1 MNIESK
7 YILSYY
13 DIPELFV
20 STDDENL
27 FYISLFVDAINDKAR
42 YLTRQIFIDE
52 LLNLLEKKVTIL
64 DIFNKNNSGFWY
76 YLDTLNDSDF
86 KMSRILFS
94 YDIPKRYFP
103 SKDYIGDLYSD
114 EIIKEIYSSFEIKK
128 INVESQEKCYTNWKG
143 LPKINK
149 ISSRRASFPFVS
161 SRNLKRKLS
170 QPITVF
176 SNTVVKIIDSNS
188 LLDIDLFKNFTDY
201 SYALQKQKKSNVFY
215 IK

>member
-1 MNIESK
+1 MNIEPK

-13 DIPELFV
+13 GIPELFV
-20 STDDENL
+20 STDDDNL
-27 FYISLFVDAINDKAR
+27 FYISLFVDSINENAR
-42 YLTRQIFIDE
+42 YLTRQIFVDE

-64 DIFNKNNSGFWY
+64 DIFNKKNNSFWY
-76 YLDTLNDSDF
+76 YLDTLNDCDF
-86 KMSRILFS
+86 NMSQILFS
-94 YDIPKRYFP
+94 QDIPKRYFP

-149 ISSRRASFPFVS
+149 TSSRRTSFPFVS
-161 SRNLKRKLS
+161 SRNLKRKIS

-176 SNTVVKIIDSNS
+176 SNAVVEI
-188 LLDIDLFKNFTDY
+188 FG
-201 SYALQKQKKSNVFY
+201 FY
-215 IK
+215 IIFL